1 MTSRR
6 YRNWS
11 VPKVDDKG
19 ADTRDRLI
27 DLGFQFDSGLEE
39 EHRYR
44 IYSTDKQILLQWVNE
59 RGYYKVL
66 VGTKPVCYLWPDHVT
81 FIDDPEDP
89 EQ

>member
-6 YRNWS
+6 YQNWS

-27 DLGFQFDSGLEE
+27 ALGFQFDDELEE

-44 IYSTDKQILLQWVNE
+44 IYSTDEQILLRWNNQH
-59 RGYYKVL
+59 GYYEVL
-66 VGTKPVCYLWPDHVT
+66 TGTKIVCYLWPDRVT